1 MASAPTTIIVPNLPD
16 PSESVG
22 QQCWQY
28 HPSFDSPAA
37 DVVLC
42 ASDDVMYR
50 VPSYTLRTTSGFF
63 RAMFTLPQPNSSLYR
78 VERPRALYKES
89 HDIFIPTHVP
99 SDILTLFLKLISGM
113 QIDTPLH
120 EWGCLSTPSSSAQSK
135 SQESSYSCF
144 DTISRLL
151 NLVESWDAPGPLS
164 YLRLGLRNPELV
176 KRDPF
181 KVFSIASHFG
191 WEYERNWAAQHSL
204 MIDSMSFDSDT
215 DIRHT
220 LECMSSRDLL
230 YLLKLRYK
238 RKEEFEALLDD
249 PDRFS
254 IGNAEEIVCPRCYE
268 ALVDNGTWRAL
279 KEAMVIEL
287 ERRPLGDSI
296 LGCNVA
302 GMGGDCSSG
311 GILTWP
317 EADACF
323 KATCRTKGCGSLN
336 YDERTTLKLIQSC
349 IDDLPWDV

>member
-78 VERPRALYKES
+78 
-89 HDIFIPTHVP
+89 
-99 SDILTLFLKLISGM
+99 
-113 QIDTPLH
+113 IDTPLH

-323 KATCRTKGCGSLN
+323 KATCRTKGCGSVN